1 VYTVYTVKRKQIY
14 LEDEQEAAIKRLA
27 ARRGVSE
34 AHVIRE
40 AMDEYLR
47 AIPAPEAGNLFLSL
61 AGIVDAPDAPVD
73 GSEAPRS
80 RPLRYPRLMPQAFVD
95 TGA

>member
-1 VYTVYTVKRKQIY
+1 MKRKQIY
-14 LEDEQEAAIKRLA
+14 LDEQQEAAIKRLA

-47 AIPAPEAGNLFLSL
+47 AIPPPDAGNLFLSL
-61 AGIVDAPDAPVD
+61 AGIVDDPEAPVD
-73 GSEAPRS
+73 GS
-80 RPLRYPRLMPQAFVD
+80 QAYD
-95 TGA
+95 RDLYGTPG